1 MSAAFDDFWST
12 ICTLRDLSEAL
23 GDVPPGTQG
32 SRSVNHIR
40 LNGLHVVAF
49 AALEDFIRR
58 RAHEVISW
66 LGVEGV
72 RLDNFP
78 RRLQMLILQGT
89 IEGINFSLSRTD
101 KDDRITLLQL
111 QGLLLSNSGEDDQ
124 PFVPSEY
131 FFGRAASNISRDDVR
146 ELLEAFG
153 LGERLACLNEVTAL
167 LEMPLLESIESVFA
181 RLAKNRHR
189 AAHGFGLDYKLSDFR
204 SDMANALP
212 LFAFAFDTSISQ
224 CAQALQKTVVTDK
237 AVFEKFSAATSIVRI
252 VEFDREQSCWH
263 EYRLG
268 KPIKKLKKGE
278 LNRRL
283 DAFRKR
289 TTGKGETII
298 IKNEKGLLDGW
309 IQPI

>member
-1 MSAAFDDFWST
+1 MSEAYEDFWAT
-12 ICTLRDLSEAL
+12 ICTLRELSEAL
-23 GDVPPGTQG
+23 GDVLPGTQG
-32 SRSVNHIR
+32 ARSANHVR

-66 LGVEGV
+66 LGAEGV
-72 RLDNFP
+72 RLESFP
-78 RRLQMLILQGT
+78 NRLQMLILQGT

-101 KDDRITLLQL
+101 KDDRVTLLQL
-111 QGLLLSNSGEDDQ
+111 QGLLLSSSGENDQ
-124 PFVPSEY
+124 AFVPSEY
-131 FFGRAASNISRDDVR
+131 FFGKAASNISRDDVR

-153 LGERLACLNEVTAL
+153 LGEKFACLSEVTAL
-167 LEMPLLESIESVFA
+167 LEMPLLGSIEGVFT

-224 CAQALQKTVVTDK
+224 CAQALRKTVIADK
-237 AVFEKFSAATSIVRI
+237 VAFEKFSAATSVIRI
-252 VEFDREQSCWH
+252 VEFNPDQSGWQ
-263 EYRLG
+263 ENRLG
-268 KPIKKLKKGE
+268 KIVKKLKKGE
-278 LNRRL
+278 LRQRLQAFANR
-283 DAFRKR
+283 AM
-289 TTGKGETII
+289 GSGETII
-298 IKNEKGLLDGW
+298 VKNEKGLINGW

>member
-1 MSAAFDDFWST
+1 MSAAFDDFWCT
-12 ICTLRDLSEAL
+12 ICTLRELSESL

-72 RLDNFP
+72 RLENFP

-111 QGLLLSNSGEDDQ
+111 QGLLLSSSGENDQ
-124 PFVPSEY
+124 AFVPSEY

-167 LEMPLLESIESVFA
+167 LEMPLLESIESVFT

-204 SDMANALP
+204 SDMAHALP

-224 CAQALQKTVVTDK
+224 CAQALHKTVVTDK

-252 VEFDREQSCWH
+252 VGFDPEQSCWH

-268 KPIKKLKKGE
+268 KIIKKLKKGE
-278 LNRRL
+278 LRKRL
-283 DAFRKR
+283 DAFANR
-289 TTGKGETII
+289 TMGRGETLIV
-298 IKNEKGLLDGW
+298 KNEKGLIDGW